1 MVGWHHWL
9 NGDEF
14 EWTPGVGDGQGGL
27 ACYGPWGREESDMTD
42 CLNWTEWIIS
52 SVQPLCICW
61 LAICISSLKN
71 GLCRTSGSGSLVTV
85 VVMMVA
91 AAVVMTTQWME
102 HLTSIQVPFEFRCTE
117 RPVKFPWNSQCCVGT
132 EIDLGKKERKMKAE
146 GINRPRNYAVCQGDQ
161 PAWGQQTRPLWPSIS
176 SSVEDEA
183 EQDILG
189 PSASLHIVFY
199 RL

>member
-14 EWTPGVGDGQGGL
+14 EWTPWDGNGQGGL
-27 ACYGPWGREESDMTD
+27 ACCGPCGCELSD
-42 CLNWTEWIIS
+42 WTELKLIIS
-52 SVQPLCICW
+52 IVQPLCICW

-71 GLCRTSGSGSLVTV
+71 GLCRTSGSGFLVTV

-132 EIDLGKKERKMKAE
+132 EIDLGKRERKMKQKASTGQGTMRCVKE
-146 GINRPRNYAVCQGDQ
+146 INQPGVNRQGLSDPQ
-161 PAWGQQTRPLWPSIS
+161 FPPQLRMKQNKI
-176 SSVEDEA
+176 
-183 EQDILG
+183 
-189 PSASLHIVFY
+189 F
-199 RL
+199 